1 MSGRPESPQ
10 HEHEI
15 ALKVNG
21 QILTARV
28 SARTHLADV
37 LRQQWGLNG
46 TRLGCEMGQCGA
58 CTVDLGGSAVR
69 ACLTLAVQAQGH
81 EVRTIEGMDQD
92 PVGRVLQDSFVQH
105 HAMQCGYCTS
115 GMILCA
121 RDLLTR
127 QPSPSRAQIREHLS
141 GQYCRCTGYE
151 SIVNAVE
158 AAARVLRGESS

>member
-1 MSGRPESPQ
+1 MSGMPESPQ
-10 HEHEI
+10 HELDI
-15 ALKVNG
+15 ALRVNG
-21 QILTARV
+21 QTLTARV

-37 LRQQWGLNG
+37 LRQNWGLNG

-58 CTVDLGGSAVR
+58 CTIDLGGTAVR
-69 ACLTLAVQAQGH
+69 ACLTLAAQAQGS

-92 PVGRVLQDSFVQH
+92 PVGRVLQDSFIKH

-121 RDLLTR
+121 RDLLTH
-127 QPSPSRAQIREHLS
+127 QPNPSRAEIREHLS

>member
-1 MSGRPESPQ
+1 MSGMPESPQ
-10 HEHEI
+10 LEHEI

-21 QILTARV
+21 HTLTARV
-28 SARTHLADV
+28 SSRSHLADV
-37 LRQQWGLNG
+37 LRQEWGLNG

-69 ACLTLAVQAQGH
+69 ACLTLAVQAQGQ

-92 PVGRVLQDSFVQH
+92 PVGRALQDSFIKH
-105 HAMQCGYCTS
+105 HAMQCGYCTA

-121 RDLLTR
+121 RDLLKRQQSPTR
-127 QPSPSRAQIREHLS
+127 AEIREHLS

-158 AAARVLRGESS
+158 AAARCLRGDPS